1 MKLIKGTRR
10 IYDFIYYYVAKEEY
24 FDNRFLEHLR
34 CMFTT
39 IALMENFES
48 DTALCDIT
56 MNKMYNQ
63 ICNIKPWFNHT
74 MDYEKFYNYMVEYIV

>member
-1 MKLIKGTRR
+1 MKLVKRTGN

-24 FDNRFLEHLR
+24 FDNKFLEHLR

-48 DTALCDIT
+48 DTMQCDII
-56 MNKMYNQ
+56 MKRIYNQ
-63 ICNIKPWFNHT
+63 ICDIKPLFYMT
-74 MDYEKFYNYMVEYIV
+74 MNYEKFYNYMVEYIV